1 MNNVVTS
8 KELREAVSKIKRL
21 LNAEQI
27 PEAKAL
33 IKQLEA
39 NLSKESE
46 EPKGIVGGI
55 PYDNLSDDF
64 KKRIDGIEE
73 ALNKNKPSTNAEPQ
87 TKGAEEYLISV
98 GLISKKGIRLN
109 NNDYDRSILIRHVES
124 YANQAVKKAEQ
135 RMKDALP
142 HFLCVHCYED
152 KDAINEAK
160 EEFLTHLKT
169 NK

>member
-1 MNNVVTS
+1 MKDLKST
-8 KELREAVSKIKRL
+8 ETIGTFCEDCREVMCKC
-21 LNAEQI
+21 
-27 PEAKAL
+27 
-33 IKQLEA
+33 KQYSNTE
-39 NLSKESE
+39 
-46 EPKGIVGGI
+46 
-55 PYDNLSDDF
+55 
-64 KKRIDGIEE
+64 
-73 ALNKNKPSTNAEPQ
+73 EPQ
-87 TKGAEEYLISV
+87 TKGAEEYRRRWQKENPNIIHIPSEHELV
-98 GLISKKGIRLN
+98 LMQ
-109 NNDYDRSILIRHVES
+109 S